1 MGDYFSSTPVDEV
14 IGKEGQE
21 YVLVLFSAQYCP
33 PCQKLVEP
41 LKKFYEEY
49 SKDGKSEIILI
60 NCDAREKEYSE
71 HLKTMDWMNALPFN
85 VDPSVIE
92 ALEDAANADVVPKLS
107 VFNIARGFEKPVV
120 DDIKGPILK
129 CGEVADAITK
139 INTMILDGE
148 EAMN

>member
-1 MGDYFSSTPVDEV
+1 
-14 IGKEGQE
+14 
-21 YVLVLFSAQYCP
+21 
-33 PCQKLVEP
+33 
-41 LKKFYEEY
+41 
-49 SKDGKSEIILI
+49 
-60 NCDAREKEYSE
+60 
-71 HLKTMDWMNALPFN
+71 MDWMNALPFN